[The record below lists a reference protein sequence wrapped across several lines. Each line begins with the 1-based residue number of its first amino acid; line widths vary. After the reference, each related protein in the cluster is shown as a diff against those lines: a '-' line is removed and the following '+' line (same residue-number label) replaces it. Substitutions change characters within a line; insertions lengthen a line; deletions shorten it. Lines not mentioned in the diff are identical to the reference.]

1 MSNIGAV
8 SKLIT
13 GTEPTTEQV
22 QRVQAIA
29 HSLNIPSNDAMM
41 PILIA
46 LEQYHGVFSILPSKM
61 QTAANIAA
69 QNAAAQSATAINQ
82 AVAKAVTNLGP
93 QVGAA
98 IVKVANEYEYANKI
112 EWIAGVIIVTCVVL
126 AGFGLWMHNIG
137 VDSGFGLGYN
147 QAKDEV
153 AAAAWANTREGLV
166 AYKLARAVGG
176 EDNLLHLLKCDN
188 PGWEHKKNICYP
200 FAAKDGTYGW
210 RLNPL

>member
-1 MSNIGAV
+1 MSNILAV

-13 GTEPTTEQV
+13 GTEPTAEQV
-22 QRVQAIA
+22 HRVQAIA

-46 LEQYHGVFSILPSKM
+46 LEQYHGIFSILPSKM

-93 QVGAA
+93 QVGEA
-98 IVKVANEYEYANKI
+98 IVKVANEYEYADRI
-112 EWIAGVIIVTCVVL
+112 TWLTCVIAVTCVVL

-137 VDSGFGLGYN
+137 VDSGFGLGHN

-153 AAAAWANTREGLV
+153 AAAAWANTPEGLV

-176 EDNLLHLLKCDN
+176 EANLLHLLKCDN
-188 PGWEHKKNICYP
+188 PGWEHKKSICYP
-200 FAAKDGTYGW
+200 MAAKDGTHGW
-210 RLNPL
+210 RLKPL

>member
-13 GTEPTTEQV
+13 GAEPTTEQV

-98 IVKVANEYEYANKI
+98 IVKVANEYEYAKKI
-112 EWIAGVIIVTCVVL
+112 EWIAAVIVVTCVVL

-137 VDSGFGLGYN
+137 VDSGFGLGFN
-147 QAKDEV
+147 QAKDQV
-153 AAAAWANTREGLV
+153 AAAAWANGT
-166 AYKLARAVGG
+166 KLAGARRCRRGSGSKRFPPLQTRCA
-176 EDNLLHLLKCDN
+176 LHHRTERSLDSSILS
-188 PGWEHKKNICYP
+188 
-200 FAAKDGTYGW
+200 
-210 RLNPL
+210 

>member
-29 HSLNIPSNDAMM
+29 HGLNIPSNDALM

-46 LEQYHGVFSILPSKM
+46 LEQYHGVFSILPNKM
-61 QTAANIAA
+61 QTAANIVA
-69 QNAAAQSATAINQ
+69 QNAASQSATAINQ

-98 IVKVANEYEYANKI
+98 IVKVAHEYQCAKKT
-112 EWIAGVIIVTCVVL
+112 EWIAGVIVVTCVVL
-126 AGFGLWMHNIG
+126 AGFGLCMHNIG
-137 VDSGFGLGYN
+137 VDSGFGIGYN

-153 AAAAWANTREGLV
+153 AAAVWANTPEGLV

-176 EDNLLHLLKCDN
+176 EANLLHLLQCDK
-188 PGWEHKKNICYP
+188 PGWKREKYICYP
-200 FAAKDGTYGW
+200 LAAKDGTYGW
-210 RLNPL
+210 QLKP